1 MQGSLGFPL
10 PLLMPVHFSFRDVV
24 LGKISTPMIGN
35 RVPEDDNKWDLFLD
49 LLTILDYV
57 FAPSTNLD
65 IVAYVR
71 LLIGNHFTRFREL
84 YPDCSI
90 IPKQHYMIHIPVW
103 MER

>member
-1 MQGSLGFPL
+1 
-10 PLLMPVHFSFRDVV
+10 
-24 LGKISTPMIGN
+24 MIGN
-35 RVPEDDNKWDLFLD
+35 RVPEDDSKWELFLD

-71 LLIGNHFTRFREL
+71 LLIGYHLTRFREL
-84 YPDCSI
+84 YPDCTI
-90 IPKQHYMIHIPVW
+90 IPKQHYMIHIPEW